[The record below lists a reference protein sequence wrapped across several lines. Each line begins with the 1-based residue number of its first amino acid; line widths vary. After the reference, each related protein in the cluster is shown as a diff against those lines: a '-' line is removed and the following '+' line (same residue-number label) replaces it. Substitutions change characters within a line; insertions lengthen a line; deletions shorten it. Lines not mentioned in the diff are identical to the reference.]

1 MTPERWRDIA
11 GYAGLYQVSDMGGVR
26 SLGRVDRF
34 NKHWAPCVLS
44 SWGLGGRNRAYR
56 AVSLCKNGRVRKF
69 QVHRLVA
76 LAFIPNPQGKP
87 QVNHRNGDPSDN
99 RAINLEWV
107 TNAENNL
114 HAYRVLGRV
123 AGMAGKRGE
132 NCQNSHPV
140 VVAGVFR
147 CASYG
152 EAAELLGVTS
162 SAIGYAV
169 RHGRLC
175 TKLGVEHA

>member
-1 MTPERWRDIA
+1 MIPETWRDIA
-11 GYAGLYQVSDMGGVR
+11 GYVGLYQVSDMGRVR
-26 SLGRVDRF
+26 SMGRVDRV
-34 NKHWAPCVLS
+34 NKHWAPRILS
-44 SWGLGGRNRAYR
+44 SWSLGRRNRAYR
-56 AVSLCKNGRVRKF
+56 AVSLCQHGRARKL

-76 LAFIPNPQGKP
+76 LAFIPNPQGKQ

-99 RAINLEWV
+99 RAANLEWM

-123 AGMAGKRGE
+123 AGMAGKMGAA
-132 NCQNSHPV
+132 CKNSHPV

-152 EAAELLGVTS
+152 EAAELLGVRP
-162 SAIGYAV
+162 SAVGYAV
-169 RHGRLC
+169 RHGRPC
-175 TKLGVEHA
+175 SKLVVDRA